1 MGSSPRVTINSEAAM
16 DFEWSIFVASL
27 PALLKGCIVTAEL
40 SLAAI
45 VIGIVIGTIGG
56 GARFSK
62 VRIVSALMWVY
73 VTIFRGVPLLVTL
86 LFLYYGLPAA
96 GIQLD
101 AFTVAIIALS
111 VTNGAYITEI
121 VRSSIESLDPGQM
134 RAARSLGMSYALAM
148 RRIILPQA
156 LRRVLAPITNESITL
171 LKNTSLVSTIALGDL
186 LRAGLE
192 VMTWKANTFSPFAG
206 VALCY
211 LALTLPLLA
220 LNNYLER
227 RYRVT

>member
-1 MGSSPRVTINSEAAM
+1 M
-16 DFEWSIFVASL
+16 DFDWNIFVYSL
-27 PALLKGCIVTAEL
+27 PPLLKGCVVTAQL
-40 SLAAI
+40 SVVSI
-45 VIGIVIGTIGG
+45 VVGIIIGTMGG
-56 GARFSK
+56 VARFSK
-62 VRIVSALMWVY
+62 LKIVSALMLLY

-134 RAARSLGMSYALAM
+134 RAARSLGMSYGLAM

>member
-1 MGSSPRVTINSEAAM
+1 M
-16 DFEWSIFVASL
+16 DFDWNIFIYSL

-40 SLAAI
+40 SVVSI
-45 VIGIVIGTIGG
+45 VIGIIIGTIGG
-56 GARFSK
+56 VARFSK
-62 VRIVSALMWVY
+62 AKIVSALMWIY

-121 VRSSIESLDPGQM
+121 VRGSIESLDPGQM

-156 LRRVLAPITNESITL
+156 LRRVLAPITNELITL

-220 LNNYLER
+220 LNSYLER

>member
-1 MGSSPRVTINSEAAM
+1 M
-16 DFEWSIFVASL
+16 DFNWTIFVEAL

-40 SLAAI
+40 SIISI
-45 VIGIVIGTIGG
+45 VAGTVIGTLGG
-56 GARFSK
+56 VARLSNF
-62 VRIVSALMWVY
+62 RILSVLMWIY
-73 VTIFRGVPLLVTL
+73 VTVFRAVPLLVTL
-86 LFLYYGLPAA
+86 LFVYYGLPAA

-111 VTNGAYITEI
+111 MTNGAYVTEI
-121 VRSSIESLDPGQM
+121 VRGGVESLDPGQM
-134 RAARSLGMSYALAM
+134 RAARSLGMPYALAM

-171 LKNTSLVSTIALGDL
+171 LKSTSLVSTIALAEV
-186 LRAGLE
+186 LRAGLD
-192 VMTWKANTFSPFAG
+192 VMAWKANTFSPFAG

-211 LALTLPLLA
+211 LALTLPLLV
-220 LNNYLER
+220 LNDYLEK

>member
-1 MGSSPRVTINSEAAM
+1 M
-16 DFEWSIFVASL
+16 DFDWSIFVYSL
-27 PALLKGCIVTAEL
+27 PPLLKGCVVTAQL
-40 SLAAI
+40 SVVSI
-45 VIGIVIGTIGG
+45 VIGIIIGTMGG
-56 GARFSK
+56 VARFSK
-62 VRIVSALMWVY
+62 LKIVSALMLLY
-73 VTIFRGVPLLVTL
+73 VTIFRGEPLLVTL

-134 RAARSLGMSYALAM
+134 RAARSLGMSYGLAM

>member
-1 MGSSPRVTINSEAAM
+1 M
-16 DFEWSIFVASL
+16 DFDWSIFVYSL
-27 PALLKGCIVTAEL
+27 PPLLKGCVVTAQL
-40 SLAAI
+40 SVVSI
-45 VIGIVIGTIGG
+45 VVGNIIGTMGG
-56 GARFSK
+56 VARFSK
-62 VRIVSALMWVY
+62 LKIVSALLLLY

-134 RAARSLGMSYALAM
+134 RAARSLGMSYGLAM

-192 VMTWKANTFSPFAG
+192 VMTWKAYTFSPFAG

-211 LALTLPLLA
+211 LAVTLPLLA